1 MKMDFKL
8 KGTRMGLKMQAYG
21 IWEKWG
27 AHYSHPYLRMKRA
40 LGGGRYPFNGWSP
53 LQPHC
58 QRPSNYCAPYVASRH
73 LFTSIQLPI
82 YTQKSHFKHFCRCL
96 YWVVLLYQ
104 GEFNSLFCTILCTQD
119 NYSLMDQAL
128 MLDHRCFAR
137 RIRRNKWTPLTTC
150 ETMIGRTM
158 QAS

>member
-1 MKMDFKL
+1 MKMDFEL

-58 QRPSNYCAPYVASRH
+58 QVRRQIPIRPSNYCAPLVALRH
-73 LFTSIQLPI
+73 LFTSIQLP
-82 YTQKSHFKHFCRCL
+82 YTLKRVISNIFVFAYTESFFCIK
-96 YWVVLLYQ
+96 
-104 GEFNSLFCTILCTQD
+104 ESLIPFSALFSALKITILWWIKHWCWTI
-119 NYSLMDQAL
+119 NAL
-128 MLDHRCFAR
+128 HEGLEE
-137 RIRRNKWTPLTTC
+137 INEPLS
-150 ETMIGRTM
+150 
-158 QAS
+158 QLVKPW

>member
-1 MKMDFKL
+1 MGEKGSAPQPPIFEDEEGTWWGTLPIQWLVTPATSLPSEAADPYSTIKL
-8 KGTRMGLKMQAYG
+8 LCPISRL
-21 IWEKWG
+21 E
-27 AHYSHPYLRMKRA
+27 
-40 LGGGRYPFNGWSP
+40 
-53 LQPHC
+53 
-58 QRPSNYCAPYVASRH
+58 ASFH
-73 LFTSIQLPI
+73 LHSIAI
-82 YTQKSHFKHFCRCL
+82 YTQKSHFKHFCLCL

-137 RIRRNKWTPLTTC
+137 RIRRNKWTPLTTF